1 MKAWRKQSRITDNNG
16 QIVRMGRKYKEFMRR
31 TDMGKKYSHSVVII
45 DLMKRAG
52 IETPVFDNW
61 FESMHNKFMDVKN
74 ESNVSVSVSDA
85 ELVA

>member
-31 TDMGKKYSHSVVII
+31 MDMGKKYSHSVVII
-45 DLMKRAG
+45 DLMKQAG

-74 ESNVSVSVSDA
+74 ESNVSDA